1 MRIKACNQ
9 NQLKGQYTSFVDLAF
24 NPMSH
29 ALDVLGGITAE
40 QFLTEY
46 WQKKPLLVR
55 NALPE
60 IIGLLEPDDVKEL
73 ALEEDVSARLI
84 RQKNK
89 DPNEWHV
96 KSSPLTKGDF
106 QKLPNLWTILVQAV
120 DHYSFDVAELW
131 KKFPFIPQWR
141 RDDIMVSYAP
151 KGGSVGKHFDFYD
164 VFLVQGYGHR
174 RWQLGQMCDEST
186 QFIPDQPLKL
196 LADMD
201 VQFDE
206 ILSPGDLLYV
216 PPGLAHYGVA
226 EDDCLTY
233 SFGFRMP
240 NLSEMIDQV
249 SDKFAENALLKNPL
263 VDVARQ
269 QTANIGEINSTEFSY
284 LKAEL
289 LNYLSHT
296 PEFDAAIMSY
306 MSQSN
311 YPNSIPEPDEIA
323 AEDLIEIIGTGYQLM
338 LEPASKLLY
347 TTQADGLDFW
357 ANGENVCISKSFENQ
372 LKQIADG
379 QSIAFDENLNQP
391 EYLEDIAELLNNAVV
406 MLLPPN

>member
-1 MRIKACNQ
+1 M
-9 NQLKGQYTSFVDLAF
+9 SESLA
-24 NPMSH
+24 
-29 ALDVLGGITAE
+29 VLGGITAE
-40 QFLTEY
+40 QFLNEY

-55 NALPE
+55 NAMPE
-60 IIGLLEPDDVKEL
+60 IMGLLEPEDVKEL

-89 DPNEWHV
+89 NPNEWHV

-120 DHYSFDVAELW
+120 DHYSFDIAELW

-186 QFIPDQPLKL
+186 EFVADQPLKL
-196 LADMD
+196 LSQMNVD
-201 VQFDE
+201 FDE
-206 ILSPGDLLYV
+206 VLAPGDLLYV

-226 EDDCLTY
+226 EDDCLTF

-240 NLSEMIDQV
+240 NLAEMTDRLSEQ
-249 SDKFAENALLKNPL
+249 FAKNSVLTNPL
-263 VDVARQ
+263 ADITRIKTNA
-269 QTANIGEINSTEFSY
+269 IGEINNSEFSY
-284 LKAEL
+284 LKTQL
-289 LNYLSHT
+289 LDYLT
-296 PEFDAAIMSY
+296 QAPEFDAAIMAY
-306 MSQSN
+306 MSESK
-311 YPNSIPEPDEIA
+311 YPNSIPEPDEIVVD
-323 AEDLIEIIGTGYQLM
+323 DLFEVINGGYQLI
-338 LEPASKLLY
+338 LEPASRLLY
-347 TTQADGLDFW
+347 RQQDQLLDFW
-357 ANGENVCISKSFENQ
+357 ANGENICISQSFQAQ

-379 QSIAFDENLNQP
+379 ASLTFDEEFNHTDI
-391 EYLEDIAELLNNAVV
+391 LEDIVLLLNQAVI
-406 MLLPPN
+406 MLLPPH